1 MFFRRQEGEY
11 RETDR
16 VTRFKLIKSGK
27 HWLRASTS
35 QFGLFKVLRGG
46 VDAAQVTTEVI
57 EEQSANTLTGLDIL
71 KGIAAAGTVL
81 GGAMATQG
89 HVYANENV
97 TVEKEVGGEK
107 PLALQDSAV
116 LGKVKETKEEGNL
129 ASQSDS
135 ISQSSSNTESDS
147 TTQSQTLS
155 ESASQSQS
163 LSESVSQSQSLSA
176 SLSDSVSQSA
186 ATSESSKPATSESVA
201 TASSET
207 VADRATST
215 RKEEPPVD
223 AALTNTIN
231 RNLSAIAHIGESL
244 NAPASVENSLTTA
257 TTDVAVAASANATVT
272 KKAQEDRKKLS
283 KISATMGEYLA
294 KSVGLPNT
302 DAAVAKVN
310 DAVTAIEEALKDPN
324 ADLTEV
330 IKQATSAQNSIV
342 NAVLRANNGKRS
354 NLNGKPMAPG
364 VQFRARNIQRG
375 ERKVGEDFET
385 RPNGESI
392 NYFVSGENSSAAN
405 HLKDHTAVRGV
416 PNYDSKGKITSI
428 TWTVIQNPLANRGYT
443 TMIKWMQV
451 PDQLEMPTEISTAS
465 YNDTITGAT
474 GRPAI
479 DFANLPIENGN
490 SDKLPNR
497 YNTYEKSSPETTSID
512 RFKRSNQGLVSL
524 NSPDEDYN
532 LLKSLSDNN
541 DQWKKPIWQKIDA
554 AIVHKNEERTI
565 WQTATIGGS
574 QNSVHVTRFTTA
586 VKSGTSNG
594 DLKNMKLL
602 FGSGSRDTTFSVA
615 EVHTNPLGLSNAQAY
630 PIEIIGGETQFVKQ
644 VEAPYSYN
652 SFAAA
657 GFKAW
662 GENGDSSK
670 GYADPNQYTAIVG
683 TGSYGDAKGPRD
695 NNGRDRIRLEFKDK
709 TTGATVDA
717 KQVGRTP
724 GVFDYNIHR
733 TFLDDNTTTD
743 TPIRFVVKPKTPT
756 ITTNLV
762 DGVNRQDIRVENA
775 APGKTVV
782 LEKNGTQFATA
793 TADQNGVATFSNVAL
808 QTQDQFRAVTKV
820 ENQAQ
825 YVDKK
830 DNIAKTYVES
840 DKSNQIIARNID
852 NTAPTIT
859 DITVNKGATVEGR
872 KIIVYRE
879 EAFDVDVNL
888 TDNSGKLNKIKVNPN
903 ANAAV
908 PDSAFAADGANIT
921 GTGTNIAFTNKTNK
935 LGQAN
940 NATASSPYK
949 VNIAGQ
955 VSKNQAINDNDVTK
969 NMWNRYIS
977 GYDQSNL
984 TNNDGNNAT
993 TNNANIQIEVRKQS
1007 DKYNPTATTPTIDLP
1022 ANGTVTSFA
1031 SPETYI
1037 SNKNTLPTKGT
1048 TAGTT
1053 TTYAWKQGESTT
1065 VTDGTLR
1072 RTVVVTYPD
1081 GSTDEVPVNF
1091 NVRDNVAPKVQLQ
1104 GRDLPTIKPAEPLF
1118 TVYRGANFNP
1128 MLKAWDNS
1136 GKVTS
1141 LRIENLPSG
1150 VTATN
1155 FTSQTGK
1162 TESNK
1167 YANRQFSGT
1176 VSDNQTLG
1184 VHTAKI
1190 HASDGSNDATYY
1202 MKYRVVDVVKKNL
1215 PDNNEMSRA
1224 LNQSLGDA
1232 HQYLATTDANGQV
1245 RDDSFFPSGMNFV
1258 WTENNNNRTSAQGET
1273 FTQPGKYTRIAKAE
1287 FPANEKNVNSETRT
1301 TFAVDKE
1308 QVVVVKVQPSTPNGT
1323 VNSSNGDV
1331 TVTPKQEA
1339 NVNQFSVTYTPE
1351 GQTAPR
1357 TITAQKGGNG
1367 KWSIPNAPAGVT
1379 VNPDTGVITLPDRA
1393 VKDNTDII
1401 SKVRTSDGV
1410 DSNTD
1415 TIRAVTVDNTPPVI
1429 TANDAVI
1436 TAGEPISETDIPITV
1451 TDAGVGVKEGGV
1463 TLNRLPAGLRYENGK
1478 IVGTPTTP
1486 GTTTTTITALDKKN
1500 NPATKN
1506 INIRVQSQADKYAPT
1521 AKNIDTATNAGKFYA
1536 VQGETD
1542 LANQDPRDFLTGN
1555 YPQTATVRWKQ
1566 GSTPDVST
1574 AGNKAAK
1581 IEVVYADGSKED
1593 VDYNYQVYPK
1603 LEAKTVNGKTGVFNA
1618 FVNKNVVGGLI
1629 TDYTNV
1635 DDLRRQSQGT
1645 VNWTYRYRL
1654 NNDGEEKVVGNS
1666 QNFSAVWNSQTPHRT
1681 DYTVTAQF
1689 ANGRFGT
1696 ASTSNPALTTT
1707 TNINYTVYD
1716 FEPKET
1722 LVTTVGDLTPLNT
1735 VINSPGEALKPTA
1748 TSNAAPEGTTYAWRN
1763 GERPDATT
1771 VSEPKISTHRVN
1783 ITLPQESGWRA
1794 ASDERTVLVK
1804 VRPLAPTVKADT
1816 VTEKGG
1822 LSDQA
1827 ITVENA
1833 LPGATVK
1840 MTVAG
1845 VELAPKQAGQDGTV
1859 TFTKEDL
1866 AKVYAANDGLLPR
1879 DGDVTVNQTVNKPNP
1894 ANGNALEPL
1903 VSDDAT
1909 ARITPETTPPRV
1921 KSNTVKV
1928 YDEASGTWKD
1938 TPTTTDQGLPTYI
1951 FYAGDKLQFETKFT
1965 DNSGKVVSS
1974 AVRQGK
1980 TSASETSNLF
1990 HDSFGTTSAN
2000 KITGATTATEDTPAT
2015 VTNEGTI
2022 NADLAYADGNAVT
2035 RSVTAED
2042 KAGNRSGEGAT
2053 FRIKQGRLSEKNANL
2068 NPERLLKVSDTEHLS
2083 DTEKT
2088 TLRTAIETAH
2098 GAVETNRIQDIAF
2111 ENGLATITYKDTTSR
2126 TIPITDLAVSL
2137 KTPVVDDLTRRGGL
2151 PNENITV
2158 SEVHP
2163 GATVTLTV
2171 GTQTFT
2177 KDVPQGETSVTFT
2190 PEDLERA
2197 YASNN
2202 GLLPKD
2208 AQVTAVQSVPAGTNT
2223 TDRLTSETGRGRITK
2238 EEEAPNVEYKV
2249 QIKNAAG
2256 EWEDAPKKVVR
2267 EGRPEG
2273 YEIYAGDEY
2282 RVVVTST
2289 DNSGKIRNLELFDG
2303 KTGQSNFLSSN
2314 KTSGGAANNITATP
2328 TVATEDNPA
2337 TREITG
2343 KFNENERWSSSNVWS
2358 RTFRSKDWSEN
2369 ETETPVF
2376 LVAQGQLK
2384 DKYPGVT
2391 PSTVQVSN
2399 ATALTE
2405 DDKKLVIAAVKA
2417 ANPEVANRVKAG
2429 DAGYTIAPDG
2439 TVTITYK
2446 DGTQNTVK
2454 PTVSDVEYKSVSA
2467 SASVSQSAS
2476 AVYSQSASAST
2487 SASASASTKV
2497 SESASTS
2504 NSVSESASKFTSQ
2517 SASAS
2522 NSASESVSKQTSE
2535 SASKQAS
2542 ESASTSNS
2550 VSESASKQAS
2560 ESASTSNSVS
2570 ESASKQTS
2578 ESASTSN
2585 SVSESA
2591 SKQAS
2596 ESASTSNSVSESA
2609 SKQTSES
2616 ASTSNSVSESASK
2629 FTSESASA
2637 SNSASES
2644 ASKRASE
2651 VESQSASA
2659 SNSVSESASKQ
2670 TSESASTSNS
2680 VSESASKQTSESAST
2695 SNSVSE
2701 SASKQA
2707 SESASASNSASES
2720 ASKRASEVESQ
2731 SASASNSVS
2740 ESASKQTSE
2749 SASTSNSVSES
2760 ASKQASESASTSNS
2774 VSESASKQAS
2784 ESASTSNSVSESASK
2799 QTSES
2804 ASTSNSVSESASK
2817 QTSESASTS
2826 NSVSESAS
2834 KFTSE
2839 SASASNSASESASKR
2854 ASEVESQ
2861 SASASNSVSES
2872 ASKQTSESA
2881 STSNSVSESASKQT
2895 SESASAST
2903 AMFESANSVISS
2915 VSESISKLLS
2925 QMTSVMTSTSTSAS
2939 KMLSESASVST
2950 SASESAVSLST
2961 SVSES
2966 ASKVL
2971 SESIS
2976 ASISASTSASTSTDG
2991 STSISTSTSIN
3002 TPADKTVVSNPD
3014 ALTPEEKKAI
3024 EDKVKAVNPGSTV
3037 VVDDK
3042 GNATVTTP
3050 SGKTAVIPGA
3060 DLTKTGDAA
3069 TKPNAGN
3076 DIVKPADKTVVSNPD
3091 ALTPEEKKA
3100 IEDKVKAVNP
3110 GSTVVVDDKGNATV
3124 TTPSGKTAVI
3134 PGADLTKTEKDS
3146 TSPSTSPSESASPNN
3161 SVSES
3166 VSKVTSESTSTSTSA
3181 STLPSEL
3188 GSTSAS
3194 ASVSTSVSESVS
3206 SSTSVSAS
3214 ASDSVSTS
3222 ADTSVSAS
3230 VSTSADV
3237 LSSETTTE
3245 SEGKSRKQLPNTG
3258 TEASKSSVLLGALAA
3273 VTGLGLF
3280 AKRRKNDQED

>member
-1 MFFRRQEGEY
+1 MVFYRQIHIKTKGKESKKMFFRRQEGEY

-116 LGKVKETKEEGNL
+116 LGKAKETKEEGKL
-129 ASQSDS
+129 ASQADS
-135 ISQSSSNTESDS
+135 VSQSSSNTESGS
-147 TTQSQTLS
+147 TTQSQSLS

-176 SLSDSVSQSA
+176 SLSDSTSQSA
-186 ATSESSKPATSESVA
+186 TTSESSKPATSESVA

-207 VADRATST
+207 VADRAAST
-215 RKEEPPVD
+215 RKKEPSVD

-244 NAPASVENSLTTA
+244 NSPASVENSLTTV

-310 DAVTAIEEALKDPN
+310 AAVTAIEEALKNPN

-330 IKQATSAQNSIV
+330 IKQATSAQNSIII
-342 NAVLRANNGKRS
+342 AVQRASSGKNDPRNGQAITRGSQLRAGASTQAGNRYLNTSETTGANG
-354 NLNGKPMAPG
+354 
-364 VQFRARNIQRG
+364 
-375 ERKVGEDFET
+375 RKEFF
-385 RPNGESI
+385 
-392 NYFVSGENSSAAN
+392 FVSGENSQAEN
-405 HLKDHTAVRGV
+405 WVRDHTAVKAT
-416 PNYDSKGKITSI
+416 PEYDSKGKIKSI
-428 TWTVIQNPLANRGYT
+428 VWTLIQNPRANRAWT
-443 TMIKWMQV
+443 TMYKWIQV
-451 PDQLEMPTEISTAS
+451 PSEVNMPTEVSTSS
-465 YNDTITGAT
+465 YVDTITGTT
-474 GRPAI
+474 GRPPI
-479 DFANLPIENGN
+479 DFRDLPIDNDN
-490 SDKLPNR
+490 SSLLPDRWNS
-497 YNTYEKSSPETTSID
+497 YEKA
-512 RFKRSNQGLVSL
+512 
-524 NSPDEDYN
+524 
-532 LLKSLSDNN
+532 SDNEIVSVSN
-541 DQWKKPIWQKIDA
+541 FNRSTQGIVNLGDRTEHQNILKAGADGETDSTGRSIGRGRRDQWNGPVWDNSIKH
-554 AIVHKNEERTI
+554 AIVNDTRTI
-565 WQTATIGGS
+565 WQNSTIGGA
-574 QNSVHVTRFTTA
+574 QNRVNVTRFRTT
-586 VKSGTSNG
+586 VKDNV
-594 DLKNMKLL
+594 DLKNMKVF
-602 FGSGSRDTTFSVA
+602 FGSGSQSTTFAVG
-615 EVHTNPLGLSNAQAY
+615 EIYTNPLGITNAQAF
-630 PIEIIGGETQFVKQ
+630 PIEAVDGGTYFVNQ
-644 VEAPYSYN
+644 VTAPYSTA
-652 SFAAA
+652 SFTNA
-657 GFKAW
+657 GVKAW
-662 GENGDSSK
+662 GVNGNLNV

-683 TGSYGDAKGPRD
+683 TNNYALDKGKRQGNEVQVDYEFRD
-695 NNGRDRIRLEFKDK
+695 TRNNNRKVE
-709 TTGATVDA
+709 ATDVA
-717 KQVGRTP
+717 REP
-724 GVFDYNIHR
+724 GVFDYKIHR
-733 TFLDDNTTTD
+733 TFRDDGTSTD
-743 TPIRFVVKPKTPT
+743 TPVRFIVKPKTPN
-756 ITTNLV
+756 ITTTFT
-762 DGVNRQDIRVENA
+762 DGPNRQDIRVENSV
-775 APGKTVV
+775 PGKTVV
-782 LEKNGTQFATA
+782 LEKNGTQLATA
-793 TADQNGVATFSNVAL
+793 TADSNGVATFTNVAL
-808 QTQDQFRAVTKV
+808 QTGDQFRAVTKV
-820 ENQAQ
+820 ENQAR

-830 DNIAKTYVES
+830 DNIAKDYVES

-859 DITVNKGATVEGR
+859 DITVNKGAKVEGR

-888 TDNSGKLNKIKVNPN
+888 TDNSGKLNKIKVHPN
-903 ANAAV
+903 ANADV
-908 PDSAFAADGANIT
+908 PGSDFEVSNGVNIS

-935 LGQAN
+935 LGQEN

-955 VSKNQAINDNDVTK
+955 VGRGQEIGAAPNASVGWT
-969 NMWNRYIS
+969 RYIS
-977 GYDQSNL
+977 GYDQSDL

-1007 DKYNPTATTPTIDLP
+1007 DKYAPTATTPTIDLP

-1104 GRDLPTIKPAEPLF
+1104 GHDLPTIEPENPLF

-1155 FTSQTGK
+1155 FTPQTGK

-1176 VSDNQTLG
+1176 VADNQKLG

-1190 HASDGSNDATYY
+1190 HASDGNNNNVTYY

-1215 PDNNEMSRA
+1215 PDSNEISRS

-1258 WTENNNNRTSAQGET
+1258 WTENNNNRTSAQGQT

-1308 QVVVVKVQPSTPNGT
+1308 QLVVVKVQPSTPNGE

-1339 NVNQFSVTYTPE
+1339 NVDQFSVTYTPE
-1351 GQTAPR
+1351 GQTAQK
-1357 TITAQKGGNG
+1357 TITARKASNG
-1367 KWSIPNAPAGVT
+1367 KWSIPNAPTGVT
-1379 VNPDTGVITLPDRA
+1379 VNADTGVITLPDRA

-1401 SKVRTSDGV
+1401 SKVQTHDGV
-1410 DSNTD
+1410 ESNTD
-1415 TIRAVTVDNTPPVI
+1415 TIRAVTVDTTPPVI
-1429 TANDAVI
+1429 TAKDAVI

-1451 TDAGVGVKEGGV
+1451 TDAGVGVKDGGV
-1463 TLNRLPAGLRYENGK
+1463 TLNRLPAGLRFENGK

-1486 GTTTTTITALDKKN
+1486 GTTTTTTITALDKKN
-1500 NPATKN
+1500 NPATKD
-1506 INIRVQSQADKYAPT
+1506 ITIRVQSQADKYAPT

-1542 LANQDPRDFLTGN
+1542 LANQDPKDFLAGN

-1574 AGNKAAK
+1574 PGNKAAK
-1581 IEVVYADGSKED
+1581 IEVVYVDGSKED

-1618 FVNKNVVGGLI
+1618 FVNKNVIGGLI

-1635 DDLRRQSQGT
+1635 DVLRTQSQGT

-1654 NNDGEEKVVGNS
+1654 NNEGEEKVVGNS

-1716 FEPKET
+1716 FEPKEV
-1722 LVTTVGDLTPLNT
+1722 LETTVGDLTPLNT

-1928 YDEASGTWKD
+1928 YNEASKTWED
-1938 TPTTTDQGLPTYI
+1938 TPKTTDQGLPTYI

-1965 DNSGKVVSS
+1965 DNSGKVASS
-1974 AVRQGK
+1974 AIRQGK
-1980 TSASETSNLF
+1980 TSASETSNVF
-1990 HDSFGTTSAN
+1990 DDSFGTTSAN
-2000 KITGATTATEDTPAT
+2000 KITDVTTATENNPAT

-2022 NADLAYADGNAVT
+2022 KADLEYADGNAVT

-2042 KAGNRSGEGAT
+2042 KAGNRSGEGST
-2053 FRIKQGRLSEKNANL
+2053 FRIKQGRLSEKNSKL
-2068 NPERLLKVSDTEHLS
+2068 NPARLIQVADTDAL
-2083 DTEKT
+2083 TEQNKT
-2088 TLRTAIETAH
+2088 DIKNAIRTAHDTAKVRE
-2098 GAVETNRIQDIAF
+2098 ATRIDDITF
-2111 ENGLATITYKDTTSR
+2111 ENGFARITYKDTTSR
-2126 TIPITDLAVSL
+2126 AIPITDLAVSL
-2137 KTPVVDDLTRRGGL
+2137 KTPVIQNMTEQGGL
-2151 PNENITV
+2151 PDQSITV
-2158 SEVHP
+2158 SNVKP
-2163 GATVTLTV
+2163 GATVTLNVTV
-2171 GTQTFT
+2171 GNTTRPYT
-2177 KDVPQGETSVTFT
+2177 KVVPADATEVTFDKADLG
-2190 PEDLERA
+2190 PEYATNDLLTKNA
-2197 YASNN
+2197 T
-2202 GLLPKD
+2202 L
-2208 AQVTAVQSVPAGTNT
+2208 TATQSVPAGANT
-2223 TDRLTSETGRGRITK
+2223 TDRITSAVGNGAITK
-2238 EEEAPNVEYKV
+2238 ENEVPEVTYGLE
-2249 QIKNAAG
+2249 IKNADGQWVPAT
-2256 EWEDAPKKVVR
+2256 KKTIIQ
-2267 EGRPEG
+2267 GQPDG
-2273 YEIYAGDEY
+2273 YEIFAGDEY
-2282 RVVVTST
+2282 RFVATAK
-2289 DNSGKIRNLELFDG
+2289 DNSGKINKFLVTDNSR
-2303 KTGQSNFLSSN
+2303 KQANFLDTSHA
-2314 KTSGGAANNITATP
+2314 SGGILEGANVQKP
-2328 TVATEDNPA
+2328 TFEGPVKDATETNPA
-2337 TREITG
+2337 TVETTG
-2343 KFNENERWSSSNVWS
+2343 RLNPEETWVQGRGLRTTTPEYPTNRWTRRIVTRDAN
-2358 RTFRSKDWSEN
+2358 DN
-2369 ETETPVF
+2369 ETQTEVF
-2376 LVAQGQLK
+2376 IVVQGKLK
-2384 DKYPGVT
+2384 DKFPAVT
-2391 PSTVQVSN
+2391 PSTVPVSN

-2405 DDKKLVIAAVKA
+2405 DDKKAVIAAVKA
-2417 ANPEVANRVKAG
+2417 ANPEVANRIKAG
-2429 DAGYTIAPDG
+2429 DAGYTIDSDG
-2439 TVTITYK
+2439 NVTITYK
-2446 DGTQNTVK
+2446 DGTQTTVK
-2454 PTVSDVEYKSVSA
+2454 PPVSDVEYKSVSA

-2497 SESASTS
+2497 SESASASNSVSESASKQASESASTS

-2550 VSESASKQAS
+2550 VSESASKEASESASASNSASESASKQTSESASTSNSASESASKQAS

-2629 FTSESASA
+2629 Q
-2637 SNSASES
+2637 ASES
-2644 ASKRASE
+2644 AST
-2651 VESQSASA
+2651 
-2659 SNSVSESASKQ
+2659 SNSVSESASKQASESASTSNSVSESASKQASESASTSNSASESASKQ

-2695 SNSVSE
+2695 SNS
-2701 SASKQA
+2701 A
-2707 SESASASNSASES
+2707 
-2720 ASKRASEVESQ
+2720 
-2731 SASASNSVS
+2731 
-2740 ESASKQTSE
+2740 
-2749 SASTSNSVSES
+2749 
-2760 ASKQASESASTSNS
+2760 
-2774 VSESASKQAS
+2774 SESASKQAS

-2834 KFTSE
+2834 KQ
-2839 SASASNSASESASKR
+2839 ASESAST
-2854 ASEVESQ
+2854 
-2861 SASASNSVSES
+2861 SNSVSES

-2939 KMLSESASVST
+2939 KMLSESASAST
-2950 SASESAVSLST
+2950 SASESV
-2961 SVSES
+2961 
-2966 ASKVL
+2966 SKVL

-2976 ASISASTSASTSTDG
+2976 ASISASESASVSTSTDG

-3002 TPADKTVVSNPD
+3002 T
-3014 ALTPEEKKAI
+3014 
-3024 EDKVKAVNPGSTV
+3024 
-3037 VVDDK
+3037 
-3042 GNATVTTP
+3042 
-3050 SGKTAVIPGA
+3050 
-3060 DLTKTGDAA
+3060 
-3069 TKPNAGN
+3069 
-3076 DIVKPADKTVVSNPD
+3076 PADKTVVSNPD

-3166 VSKVTSESTSTSTSA
+3166 VSKATSELTSTSTSA

-3206 SSTSVSAS
+3206 ASTSVSAS

-3230 VSTSADV
+3230 VSTSADT
-3237 LSSETTTE
+3237 LSSETTTV

>member
-1 MFFRRQEGEY
+1 MVFYRQIHIKTKGKESKKMFFRRQEGEY

-116 LGKVKETKEEGNL
+116 LGKAKETKEEGKL
-129 ASQSDS
+129 ASQADS
-135 ISQSSSNTESDS
+135 VSQSSSNTESGS
-147 TTQSQTLS
+147 TTQSQSLS

-176 SLSDSVSQSA
+176 SLSDSTSQSA
-186 ATSESSKPATSESVA
+186 TTSESSKPATSESVA

-207 VADRATST
+207 VADRAAST
-215 RKEEPPVD
+215 RKKEPSVD

-244 NAPASVENSLTTA
+244 NSPASVENSLTTV

-310 DAVTAIEEALKDPN
+310 AAVTAIEEALKNPN

-330 IKQATSAQNSIV
+330 IKQATSAQNSIII
-342 NAVLRANNGKRS
+342 AVQRASSGKNDPRNGQAITRGSQLRAGASTQAGNRYLNTSETTGANGQKE
-354 NLNGKPMAPG
+354 
-364 VQFRARNIQRG
+364 F
-375 ERKVGEDFET
+375 F
-385 RPNGESI
+385 
-392 NYFVSGENSSAAN
+392 FVSGENSQAEN
-405 HLKDHTAVRGV
+405 WVRDHTAVKAT
-416 PNYDSKGKITSI
+416 PEYDSKGKIKSI
-428 TWTVIQNPLANRGYT
+428 VWTLIQNPRANRSWT
-443 TMIKWMQV
+443 TMYKWIQV
-451 PDQLEMPTEISTAS
+451 PSEVNMPTEVSTSS
-465 YNDTITGAT
+465 YVDTITGTT
-474 GRPAI
+474 GRPPI
-479 DFANLPIENGN
+479 DFRDLPIDNNN
-490 SDKLPNR
+490 SSLLPDRWNS
-497 YNTYEKSSPETTSID
+497 YEKA
-512 RFKRSNQGLVSL
+512 
-524 NSPDEDYN
+524 
-532 LLKSLSDNN
+532 SDNEIVSVSN
-541 DQWKKPIWQKIDA
+541 FNRSTQGIVNLGDRTEHQNILKAGADGETDSTGRSIGRGRRDQWNGPVWDNSIKH
-554 AIVHKNEERTI
+554 AIVNDTRTI
-565 WQTATIGGS
+565 WQNSTIGGA
-574 QNSVHVTRFTTA
+574 QNRVNVTRFRTT
-586 VKSGTSNG
+586 VKDNV
-594 DLKNMKLL
+594 DLKNMKVF
-602 FGSGSRDTTFSVA
+602 FGSGSQSTTFAVG
-615 EVHTNPLGLSNAQAY
+615 EIYTNPLGITNAQAF
-630 PIEIIGGETQFVKQ
+630 PIEAVDGGTYFVNQ
-644 VEAPYSYN
+644 VTAPYSTA
-652 SFAAA
+652 SFTNA
-657 GFKAW
+657 GVKAW
-662 GENGDSSK
+662 GVNGNLNV

-683 TGSYGDAKGPRD
+683 TNNYALDKGKRQGNEVQVDYEFRD
-695 NNGRDRIRLEFKDK
+695 TRNNNRKVE
-709 TTGATVDA
+709 ATDVA
-717 KQVGRTP
+717 REP

-733 TFLDDNTTTD
+733 TFRDDGTSTD
-743 TPIRFVVKPKTPT
+743 TPVRFIVKPKTPN
-756 ITTNLV
+756 ITTTFT
-762 DGVNRQDIRVENA
+762 DGPNRQDIRVENSV
-775 APGKTVV
+775 PGKTVV
-782 LEKNGTQFATA
+782 LEKNGTQLATA
-793 TADQNGVATFSNVAL
+793 TADSNGVATFSNVAL
-808 QTQDQFRAVTKV
+808 QTGDQFRAVTKV
-820 ENQAQ
+820 ENQAR

-830 DNIAKTYVES
+830 DNIAKDYVES

-859 DITVNKGATVEGR
+859 DITVNKGAKVEGR

-888 TDNSGKLNKIKVNPN
+888 TDNSNKLNKIKVHPN
-903 ANAAV
+903 ANVEAPASGFAV
-908 PDSAFAADGANIT
+908 SDGVNIS
-921 GTGTNIAFTNKTNK
+921 GSGTNIAFTDKSKK
-935 LGQAN
+935 LGQEN
-940 NATASSPYK
+940 NATATSPYK

-969 NMWNRYIS
+969 NMWTRYIS
-977 GYDQSNL
+977 GYDQSDL
-984 TNNDGNNAT
+984 TNNDGSNAT

-1007 DKYNPTATTPTIDLP
+1007 DKYAPTATTPTIDLP

-1104 GRDLPTIKPAEPLF
+1104 GHDLPTIEPENPLF

-1141 LRIENLPSG
+1141 LSIENLPSG

-1155 FTSQTGK
+1155 FTPQTGK

-1176 VSDNQTLG
+1176 VADNQKLG

-1190 HASDGSNDATYY
+1190 HASDGNNNNVTYY

-1215 PDNNEMSRA
+1215 PDSNEISRS

-1258 WTENNNNRTSAQGET
+1258 WTENNNNRTSAQGQT

-1308 QVVVVKVQPSTPNGT
+1308 QLVVVKVQPSTPNGE

-1339 NVNQFSVTYTPE
+1339 NVDQFSVTYTPE
-1351 GQTAPR
+1351 GQTAQK
-1357 TITAQKGGNG
+1357 TITARKASNG
-1367 KWSIPNAPAGVT
+1367 KWSIPNAPTGVT
-1379 VNPDTGVITLPDRA
+1379 VNADTGVITLPDRA

-1401 SKVRTSDGV
+1401 SKVQTHDGV
-1410 DSNTD
+1410 ESNTD
-1415 TIRAVTVDNTPPVI
+1415 TIRAVTVDTTPPVI
-1429 TANDAVI
+1429 TAKDAVI
-1436 TAGEPISETDIPITV
+1436 TVGEPISETDIPITV
-1451 TDAGVGVKEGGV
+1451 TDAGVGVKDGGV
-1463 TLNRLPAGLRYENGK
+1463 TLNRLPAGLRFENGK

-1500 NPATKN
+1500 NPATKD
-1506 INIRVQSQADKYAPT
+1506 ITIRVQSQADKYAPT

-1542 LANQDPRDFLTGN
+1542 LANQDPKDFLTGN

-1574 AGNKAAK
+1574 PGNKAAK

-1593 VDYNYQVYPK
+1593 VDYKYEVYNK
-1603 LEAKTVNGKTGVFNA
+1603 LETYTDNGLTGTFYSVFGKTNKLGGRTAQYVKTDDLPRGTNWSYTYRNNNEGPTITTGFN
-1618 FVNKNVVGGLI
+1618 NKNFGDIWLHETKNGVQARPSS
-1629 TDYTNV
+1629 T
-1635 DDLRRQSQGT
+1635 
-1645 VNWTYRYRL
+1645 TY
-1654 NNDGEEKVVGNS
+1654 K
-1666 QNFSAVWNSQTPHRT
+1666 
-1681 DYTVTAQF
+1681 VTAQYP
-1689 ANGRFGT
+1689 NGRFGT
-1696 ASTSNPALTTT
+1696 ATASNPALTSSASFTFNDYKYQAKQDYETT
-1707 TNINYTVYD
+1707 AGDVASLRNIIDDAKQAV
-1716 FEPKET
+1716 EPN
-1722 LVTTVGDLTPLNT
+1722 PQ
-1735 VINSPGEALKPTA
+1735 SPTA
-1748 TSNAAPEGTTYAWRN
+1748 PESTVFTWAEGKERITNDITTPGIYAY
-1763 GERPDATT
+1763 
-1771 VSEPKISTHRVN
+1771 RVN
-1783 ITLPQESGWRA
+1783 VDLPADSSPNRRH
-1794 ASDERTVLVK
+1794 SDDPQVVIKVK
-1804 VRPLAPTVKADT
+1804 PQAPTVKADT

-1822 LSDQA
+1822 LPDQG

-1866 AKVYAANDGLLPR
+1866 AKVYAANNGLLPR

-1894 ANGNALEPL
+1894 DNQNALEPL

-1928 YDEASGTWKD
+1928 YNEASKTWED
-1938 TPTTTDQGLPTYI
+1938 TPKTTDQGLPTYI

-1965 DNSGKVVSS
+1965 DNSGKVASS
-1974 AVRQGK
+1974 AIRQGK
-1980 TSASETSNLF
+1980 TSASETSNVF
-1990 HDSFGTTSAN
+1990 DDSFGTTSAN
-2000 KITGATTATEDTPAT
+2000 KITDVTTATENTPAT

-2022 NADLAYADGNAVT
+2022 KADLEYADGNAVT

-2042 KAGNRSGEGAT
+2042 KAGNRSGEGST
-2053 FRIKQGRLSEKNANL
+2053 FRIKQGRLSEKNSKL
-2068 NPERLLKVSDTEHLS
+2068 NPARLIQVADTDAL
-2083 DTEKT
+2083 TEQNKT
-2088 TLRTAIETAH
+2088 DIKNAIRTAHDTAKVRE
-2098 GAVETNRIQDIAF
+2098 ATRIDDITF
-2111 ENGLATITYKDTTSR
+2111 ENGFARITYKDTTSR

-2137 KTPVVDDLTRRGGL
+2137 KTPVIQNMTEQGGL
-2151 PNENITV
+2151 PDQSITV
-2158 SEVHP
+2158 SNVKP
-2163 GATVTLTV
+2163 GATVTLNVTV
-2171 GTQTFT
+2171 GNTTRPYT
-2177 KDVPQGETSVTFT
+2177 KVVPADATEVTFDKADLG
-2190 PEDLERA
+2190 PEYATNDLLTKNA
-2197 YASNN
+2197 T
-2202 GLLPKD
+2202 L
-2208 AQVTAVQSVPAGTNT
+2208 TATQSVPAGANT
-2223 TDRLTSETGRGRITK
+2223 TDRITSAVGNGAITK
-2238 EEEAPNVEYKV
+2238 ENEVPEVTYGLE
-2249 QIKNAAG
+2249 IKNADGQWVPAT
-2256 EWEDAPKKVVR
+2256 KKTIIQ
-2267 EGRPEG
+2267 GQPDG
-2273 YEIYAGDEY
+2273 YEIFAGDEY
-2282 RVVVTST
+2282 RFVATAK
-2289 DNSGKIRNLELFDG
+2289 DNSGKINKFLVTDNSR
-2303 KTGQSNFLSSN
+2303 KQTNFLDTSHA
-2314 KTSGGAANNITATP
+2314 SGGILEGANVQKP
-2328 TVATEDNPA
+2328 TFEGPVKDATETNPA
-2337 TREITG
+2337 TVETTG
-2343 KFNENERWSSSNVWS
+2343 RLNPEETWVQGRGLRTTTPEYPTNRWTRRIVTRDAN
-2358 RTFRSKDWSEN
+2358 DN
-2369 ETETPVF
+2369 ETQTEVF
-2376 LVAQGQLK
+2376 IVVQGKLK
-2384 DKYPGVT
+2384 DKFPAVT
-2391 PSTVQVSN
+2391 PSTVPVSN

-2405 DDKKLVIAAVKA
+2405 DDKKAVIAAVKA
-2417 ANPEVANRVKAG
+2417 ANPEVANRIKAG
-2429 DAGYTIAPDG
+2429 DAGYTIDSDG
-2439 TVTITYK
+2439 NVTITYK
-2446 DGTQNTVK
+2446 DGTQTTVK
-2454 PTVSDVEYKSVSA
+2454 PPVSDVEYKSVSA

-2497 SESASTS
+2497 SESASAS
-2504 NSVSESASKFTSQ
+2504 NSV
-2517 SASAS
+2517 
-2522 NSASESVSKQTSE
+2522 SE

-2542 ESASTSNS
+2542 ESASTSNSASESASKRASEVESQSASTSNSVSESASKRASEVESQSASASNS

-2591 SKQAS
+2591 SKL
-2596 ESASTSNSVSESA
+2596 
-2609 SKQTSES
+2609 
-2616 ASTSNSVSESASK
+2616 
-2629 FTSESASA
+2629 
-2637 SNSASES
+2637 
-2644 ASKRASE
+2644 
-2651 VESQSASA
+2651 
-2659 SNSVSESASKQ
+2659 

-2680 VSESASKQTSESAST
+2680 VSESASKQT
-2695 SNSVSE
+2695 
-2701 SASKQA
+2701 
-2707 SESASASNSASES
+2707 
-2720 ASKRASEVESQ
+2720 
-2731 SASASNSVS
+2731 
-2740 ESASKQTSE
+2740 
-2749 SASTSNSVSES
+2749 
-2760 ASKQASESASTSNS
+2760 
-2774 VSESASKQAS
+2774 S

-2881 STSNSVSESASKQT
+2881 STSNSVSESASKQASESASASNSVSESASKQASESASTSNSVSESASKQTSESASTSNSASESASKQTSESASTSNSVSESASKQASESASTSNSVSESASKQTSESASTSNSVSESASKFT
-2895 SESASAST
+2895 SESASASN
-2903 AMFESANSVISS
+2903 SA
-2915 VSESISKLLS
+2915 
-2925 QMTSVMTSTSTSAS
+2925 
-2939 KMLSESASVST
+2939 
-2950 SASESAVSLST
+2950 
-2961 SVSES
+2961 
-2966 ASKVL
+2966 
-2971 SESIS
+2971 
-2976 ASISASTSASTSTDG
+2976 
-2991 STSISTSTSIN
+2991 
-3002 TPADKTVVSNPD
+3002 
-3014 ALTPEEKKAI
+3014 
-3024 EDKVKAVNPGSTV
+3024 
-3037 VVDDK
+3037 
-3042 GNATVTTP
+3042 
-3050 SGKTAVIPGA
+3050 
-3060 DLTKTGDAA
+3060 
-3069 TKPNAGN
+3069 
-3076 DIVKPADKTVVSNPD
+3076 
-3091 ALTPEEKKA
+3091 
-3100 IEDKVKAVNP
+3100 
-3110 GSTVVVDDKGNATV
+3110 
-3124 TTPSGKTAVI
+3124 
-3134 PGADLTKTEKDS
+3134 
-3146 TSPSTSPSESASPNN
+3146 
-3161 SVSES
+3161 
-3166 VSKVTSESTSTSTSA
+3166 
-3181 STLPSEL
+3181 
-3188 GSTSAS
+3188 SAS

-3206 SSTSVSAS
+3206 ASTSVSAS

-3230 VSTSADV
+3230 VSTSADT
-3237 LSSETTTE
+3237 LSSETTTV

>member
-1 MFFRRQEGEY
+1 MVFYRQIHIKTKGKESKKMFFRRQEGEY

-116 LGKVKETKEEGNL
+116 LGKAKETKAKETKEEGEL
-129 ASQSDS
+129 ASQADS
-135 ISQSSSNTESDS
+135 VSQSSSNTESGS
-147 TTQSQTLS
+147 TTQSQSLS

-176 SLSDSVSQSA
+176 SLSDSTSQSA
-186 ATSESSKPATSESVA
+186 TTSESSKPATSESVA

-207 VADRATST
+207 VADRVAST
-215 RKEEPPVD
+215 RKKEPSVD

-244 NAPASVENSLTTA
+244 NSPASVENSLTTV

-310 DAVTAIEEALKDPN
+310 AAVTAIEEALKNPN

-330 IKQATSAQNSIV
+330 IKQATSAQNSIII
-342 NAVLRANNGKRS
+342 AVQRASSGKNDPRNGQAITRGSQLRAGASTQAGNRYLNTSETTGANGQKE
-354 NLNGKPMAPG
+354 
-364 VQFRARNIQRG
+364 F
-375 ERKVGEDFET
+375 F
-385 RPNGESI
+385 
-392 NYFVSGENSSAAN
+392 FVSGENSQAEN
-405 HLKDHTAVRGV
+405 WVRDHTAVKAT
-416 PNYDSKGKITSI
+416 PEYDSKGKIKSI
-428 TWTVIQNPLANRGYT
+428 VWTLIQNPRANRSWT
-443 TMIKWMQV
+443 TMYKWIQV
-451 PDQLEMPTEISTAS
+451 PSEVNMPTEVSTSS
-465 YNDTITGAT
+465 YVDTITGTT
-474 GRPAI
+474 GRPPI
-479 DFANLPIENGN
+479 DFRDLPIDNNN
-490 SDKLPNR
+490 SSLLPDRWNS
-497 YNTYEKSSPETTSID
+497 YEKA
-512 RFKRSNQGLVSL
+512 
-524 NSPDEDYN
+524 
-532 LLKSLSDNN
+532 SDNEIVSVSN
-541 DQWKKPIWQKIDA
+541 FNRSTQGIVNLGDRTEHQNILKAAADGETDSTGRSIGRGRRDQWNGPVWDNSIKH
-554 AIVHKNEERTI
+554 AIVNDTRTI
-565 WQTATIGGS
+565 WQNSTIGGA
-574 QNSVHVTRFTTA
+574 QNRVNVTRFRTT
-586 VKSGTSNG
+586 VKDNV
-594 DLKNMKLL
+594 DLKNMKVF
-602 FGSGSRDTTFSVA
+602 FGSGSQSTTFAVG
-615 EVHTNPLGLSNAQAY
+615 EIYTNPLGITNAQAF
-630 PIEIIGGETQFVKQ
+630 PIEAVDGGTYFVNQ
-644 VEAPYSYN
+644 VTAPYSTA
-652 SFAAA
+652 SFTNA
-657 GFKAW
+657 GVKAW
-662 GENGDSSK
+662 GVNGNLNV

-683 TGSYGDAKGPRD
+683 TNNYALDKGKRQGNEVQVDYEFRD
-695 NNGRDRIRLEFKDK
+695 TRNNNRKVE
-709 TTGATVDA
+709 ATDVA
-717 KQVGRTP
+717 REP
-724 GVFDYNIHR
+724 GVFDYKIHR
-733 TFLDDNTTTD
+733 TFRDDGTSTD
-743 TPIRFVVKPKTPT
+743 TPVRFIVKPKTPN
-756 ITTNLV
+756 ITTTFT
-762 DGVNRQDIRVENA
+762 DGPNRQDIRVENSV
-775 APGKTVV
+775 PGKTVV
-782 LEKNGTQFATA
+782 LEKNGTQLATA
-793 TADQNGVATFSNVAL
+793 TADSNGVATFTNVAL
-808 QTQDQFRAVTKV
+808 QTGDQFRAITKV

-830 DNIAKTYVES
+830 DNITKNYVES

-859 DITVNKGATVEGR
+859 DITVNKGAKVEGR

-888 TDNSGKLNKIKVNPN
+888 TDNSNKLNKIKVHPN
-903 ANAAV
+903 ANVEAPASGFAV
-908 PDSAFAADGANIT
+908 SDGVNIS
-921 GTGTNIAFTNKTNK
+921 GSGTNIAFTDKSKK
-935 LGQAN
+935 LGQEN
-940 NATASSPYK
+940 NATATSPYK

-955 VSKNQAINDNDVTK
+955 VSRNQAINDNDVTK
-969 NMWNRYIS
+969 NMWTRYIS
-977 GYDQSNL
+977 GYDQSDL

-1007 DKYNPTATTPTIDLP
+1007 DKYAPAATTPTIDLP

-1104 GRDLPTIKPAEPLF
+1104 GHDLPTIEPENPLF

-1155 FTSQTGK
+1155 FTPQTGK

-1176 VSDNQTLG
+1176 VADNQKLG

-1190 HASDGSNDATYY
+1190 HASDGNNNNVTYY

-1215 PDNNEMSRA
+1215 PDSNEISRS

-1258 WTENNNNRTSAQGET
+1258 WTENNNNSTSAQGQT

-1308 QVVVVKVQPSTPNGT
+1308 QLVVVKVQPSTPNGE

-1339 NVNQFSVTYTPE
+1339 NVDQFSVTYTPE
-1351 GQTAPR
+1351 GQTAQK
-1357 TITAQKGGNG
+1357 TITARKASNG
-1367 KWSIPNAPAGVT
+1367 KWSIPNAPTGVT
-1379 VNPDTGVITLPDRA
+1379 VNADTGVITLPDRA

-1401 SKVRTSDGV
+1401 SKVQTHDGV
-1410 DSNTD
+1410 ESNTD
-1415 TIRAVTVDNTPPVI
+1415 TIRAVTVDTTPPVI
-1429 TANDAVI
+1429 TAKDAVI

-1463 TLNRLPAGLRYENGK
+1463 TLNRLPAGLRFENGK

-1500 NPATKN
+1500 NTATKD
-1506 INIRVQSQADKYAPT
+1506 ITIRVQSQADKYVPT

-1542 LANQDPRDFLTGN
+1542 LANQDPKDFLAGN

-1574 AGNKAAK
+1574 PGNKAAK

-1618 FVNKNVVGGLI
+1618 FVNKNVIGGLI

-1635 DDLRRQSQGT
+1635 DVLRTQSQGT

-1654 NNDGEEKVVGNS
+1654 NNEGEEKVVGNS

-1716 FEPKET
+1716 FEPKEV
-1722 LVTTVGDLTPLNT
+1722 LETTVGDLTPLNR

-1928 YDEASGTWKD
+1928 YNEASKTWED
-1938 TPTTTDQGLPTYI
+1938 TPKTTDQGLPTYI

-1965 DNSGKVVSS
+1965 DNSGKVASS
-1974 AVRQGK
+1974 AIRQGK
-1980 TSASETSNLF
+1980 TSASETSNVF
-1990 HDSFGTTSAN
+1990 DDSFGTTSAN
-2000 KITGATTATEDTPAT
+2000 KITDVTTATENNPAT

-2022 NADLAYADGNAVT
+2022 KADLEYADGNAVT

-2042 KAGNRSGEGAT
+2042 KAGNRSGEGST
-2053 FRIKQGRLSEKNANL
+2053 FRIKQGRLSEKNSKL
-2068 NPERLLKVSDTEHLS
+2068 NPARLIQVADTDAL
-2083 DTEKT
+2083 TEQNKT
-2088 TLRTAIETAH
+2088 DIKNAIRTAHDTAKVRE
-2098 GAVETNRIQDIAF
+2098 ATRIDDITF
-2111 ENGLATITYKDTTSR
+2111 ENGFARITYKDTTSR

-2137 KTPVVDDLTRRGGL
+2137 KTPVIQNMTEQGGL
-2151 PNENITV
+2151 PDQSITV
-2158 SEVHP
+2158 SNVKP
-2163 GATVTLTV
+2163 GATVTLNVTV
-2171 GTQTFT
+2171 GNTTRPYT
-2177 KDVPQGETSVTFT
+2177 KVVPADATEVTFDKADLG
-2190 PEDLERA
+2190 PEYATNDLLTKNA
-2197 YASNN
+2197 T
-2202 GLLPKD
+2202 L
-2208 AQVTAVQSVPAGTNT
+2208 TATQSVPAGANT
-2223 TDRLTSETGRGRITK
+2223 TDRITSAVGNGAITK
-2238 EEEAPNVEYKV
+2238 ENEVPEVTYGLE
-2249 QIKNAAG
+2249 IKNADGQWVPAT
-2256 EWEDAPKKVVR
+2256 KKTIIQ
-2267 EGRPEG
+2267 GQPDG
-2273 YEIYAGDEY
+2273 YEIFAGDEY
-2282 RVVVTST
+2282 RFVATAK
-2289 DNSGKIRNLELFDG
+2289 DNSGKINKFLVTDNSR
-2303 KTGQSNFLSSN
+2303 KQTNFLD
-2314 KTSGGAANNITATP
+2314 TSHASDGILEGANVQKP
-2328 TVATEDNPA
+2328 TFEGPVKDATETNPA
-2337 TREITG
+2337 TVETTG
-2343 KFNENERWSSSNVWS
+2343 RLNPEETWVQGRGLRTTTPEYPTNRWTRRIVTRDAN
-2358 RTFRSKDWSEN
+2358 DN
-2369 ETETPVF
+2369 ETQTEVF
-2376 LVAQGQLK
+2376 IVVQGKLK
-2384 DKYPGVT
+2384 DKFPAVT
-2391 PSTVQVSN
+2391 PSTVPVSN

-2405 DDKKLVIAAVKA
+2405 DDKKAVIAAVKA
-2417 ANPEVANRVKAG
+2417 ANPEVANRIKAG
-2429 DAGYTIAPDG
+2429 DAGYTIDSDG
-2439 TVTITYK
+2439 NVTITYK
-2446 DGTQNTVK
+2446 DGTQTTVK
-2454 PTVSDVEYKSVSA
+2454 PPVSDVEYKSVSA

-2504 NSVSESASKFTSQ
+2504 NSVSESASKQTSE
-2517 SASAS
+2517 SASTS
-2522 NSASESVSKQTSE
+2522 NSASESASKQASESASTSNSASE

-2560 ESASTSNSVS
+2560 ESASTSNSVSESASKQTSESASTSNSVSESASKQASESASTSNSVSESASKQASESASTSNSVSESASKQASESASTSNSASESASKQASESASTSNSASESASKQASESASTSNSVSESASKQASESASTSNSVSESASKQTSESASTSNSVSESASKQTSESASTSNSVSESASKQASESASTSNSVSESASKQTSESASTSNSVSESASKFTSESASASNSASESASKRASEVESQSASTSNSASESASKFTSESASASNSASESASKRASEVESQSASTSNSASESASKRASEVESQSASASNSAS

-2695 SNSVSE
+2695 SNS
-2701 SASKQA
+2701 A
-2707 SESASASNSASES
+2707 
-2720 ASKRASEVESQ
+2720 
-2731 SASASNSVS
+2731 
-2740 ESASKQTSE
+2740 
-2749 SASTSNSVSES
+2749 SES

-2774 VSESASKQAS
+2774 VSESVSKA
-2784 ESASTSNSVSESASK
+2784 
-2799 QTSES
+2799 TSE
-2804 ASTSNSVSESASK
+2804 
-2817 QTSESASTS
+2817 
-2826 NSVSESAS
+2826 
-2834 KFTSE
+2834 
-2839 SASASNSASESASKR
+2839 
-2854 ASEVESQ
+2854 
-2861 SASASNSVSES
+2861 
-2872 ASKQTSESA
+2872 
-2881 STSNSVSESASKQT
+2881 
-2895 SESASAST
+2895 
-2903 AMFESANSVISS
+2903 
-2915 VSESISKLLS
+2915 L
-2925 QMTSVMTSTSTSAS
+2925 
-2939 KMLSESASVST
+2939 
-2950 SASESAVSLST
+2950 
-2961 SVSES
+2961 
-2966 ASKVL
+2966 
-2971 SESIS
+2971 
-2976 ASISASTSASTSTDG
+2976 
-2991 STSISTSTSIN
+2991 
-3002 TPADKTVVSNPD
+3002 
-3014 ALTPEEKKAI
+3014 
-3024 EDKVKAVNPGSTV
+3024 
-3037 VVDDK
+3037 
-3042 GNATVTTP
+3042 
-3050 SGKTAVIPGA
+3050 
-3060 DLTKTGDAA
+3060 
-3069 TKPNAGN
+3069 
-3076 DIVKPADKTVVSNPD
+3076 
-3091 ALTPEEKKA
+3091 
-3100 IEDKVKAVNP
+3100 
-3110 GSTVVVDDKGNATV
+3110 
-3124 TTPSGKTAVI
+3124 
-3134 PGADLTKTEKDS
+3134 
-3146 TSPSTSPSESASPNN
+3146 
-3161 SVSES
+3161 
-3166 VSKVTSESTSTSTSA
+3166 TSTSTSA

-3206 SSTSVSAS
+3206 ASTSVSAS

-3230 VSTSADV
+3230 VSTSADT
-3237 LSSETTTE
+3237 LSSETTTV

>member
-147 TTQSQTLS
+147 TTQSQSLS

-207 VADRATST
+207 VADRAAST
-215 RKEEPPVD
+215 RKEEPSVD

-364 VQFRARNIQRG
+364 VQFRARNTQRG

-541 DQWKKPIWQKIDA
+541 DQWKKPIWQKINA

-662 GENGDSSK
+662 GENGDYSK

-808 QTQDQFRAVTKV
+808 QTQDQFRAVTTV

-1104 GRDLPTIKPAEPLF
+1104 GRDLPTIEPAEPLF

-1215 PDNNEMSRA
+1215 LDNNEMSRA

-1486 GTTTTTITALDKKN
+1486 GTTTTTTITALDKKN

-2303 KTGQSNFLSSN
+2303 KTGQSNFLSST

-2337 TREITG
+2337 KREITG
-2343 KFNENERWSSSNVWS
+2343 KFNENERWSADNVWT

-2369 ETETPVF
+2369 ETETPAF
-2376 LVAQGQLK
+2376 LVAQGKLNEK
-2384 DKYPGVT
+2384 FPGVT

-2405 DDKKLVIAAVKA
+2405 DDKKAVIAAVKA

-2429 DAGYTIAPDG
+2429 DAGYTIDSDG
-2439 TVTITYK
+2439 WVTITYK
-2446 DGTQNTVK
+2446 DGTSNRVK

-2504 NSVSESASKFTSQ
+2504 NSVSESASK
-2517 SASAS
+2517 
-2522 NSASESVSKQTSE
+2522 
-2535 SASKQAS
+2535 QA
-2542 ESASTSNS
+2542 
-2550 VSESASKQAS
+2550 
-2560 ESASTSNSVS
+2560 
-2570 ESASKQTS
+2570 
-2578 ESASTSN
+2578 
-2585 SVSESA
+2585 
-2591 SKQAS
+2591 
-2596 ESASTSNSVSESA
+2596 
-2609 SKQTSES
+2609 SES

-2629 FTSESASA
+2629 FTSQSASA

-2644 ASKRASE
+2644 ASK
-2651 VESQSASA
+2651 V
-2659 SNSVSESASKQ
+2659 

-2680 VSESASKQTSESAST
+2680 VSESASI
-2695 SNSVSE
+2695 
-2701 SASKQA
+2701 
-2707 SESASASNSASES
+2707 SASASASSEIEHSMRDKNVTVSYETATGTILHATELVVPKESKIGTDYDATTPALKPERIEKDGKVYVLVSTKEGSAPEKGKVSGESQNITYIYEELVRPEVPNQKYGNVIVVYTDESGNPISGITDKGVEVSSTVVDES
-2720 ASKRASEVESQ
+2720 ATLVRNPYDTTDNKPETITTKDGKVYKL
-2731 SASASNSVS
+2731 V
-2740 ESASKQTSE
+2740 K
-2749 SASTSNSVSES
+2749 V
-2760 ASKQASESASTSNS
+2760 K
-2774 VSESASKQAS
+2774 K
-2784 ESASTSNSVSESASK
+2784 
-2799 QTSES
+2799 
-2804 ASTSNSVSESASK
+2804 
-2817 QTSESASTS
+2817 
-2826 NSVSESAS
+2826 
-2834 KFTSE
+2834 
-2839 SASASNSASESASKR
+2839 
-2854 ASEVESQ
+2854 
-2861 SASASNSVSES
+2861 
-2872 ASKQTSESA
+2872 
-2881 STSNSVSESASKQT
+2881 
-2895 SESASAST
+2895 T
-2903 AMFESANSVISS
+2903 ADAERSDVKARTSVITY
-2915 VSESISKLLS
+2915 VYKLLGAVNDKPEAQIGVVVVNYVDES
-2925 QMTSVMTSTSTSAS
+2925 GNPISGKASDGTVVPDMVVDTDASLVGTPYDTRDHKPQVIITDNGDVYVFVKVSA
-2939 KMLSESASVST
+2939 T
-2950 SASESAVSLST
+2950 SASETGLVQEGAVSVEYVYRKL
-2961 SVSES
+2961 
-2966 ASKVL
+2966 
-2971 SESIS
+2971 
-2976 ASISASTSASTSTDG
+2976 DG
-2991 STSISTSTSIN
+2991 
-3002 TPADKTVVSNPD
+3002 
-3014 ALTPEEKKAI
+3014 
-3024 EDKVKAVNPGSTV
+3024 
-3037 VVDDK
+3037 
-3042 GNATVTTP
+3042 
-3050 SGKTAVIPGA
+3050 
-3060 DLTKTGDAA
+3060 
-3069 TKPNAGN
+3069 
-3076 DIVKPADKTVVSNPD
+3076 
-3091 ALTPEEKKA
+3091 
-3100 IEDKVKAVNP
+3100 
-3110 GSTVVVDDKGNATV
+3110 
-3124 TTPSGKTAVI
+3124 
-3134 PGADLTKTEKDS
+3134 KDS
-3146 TSPSTSPSESASPNN
+3146 TSSSTSPSESASPSN
-3161 SVSES
+3161 SMSKS
-3166 VSKVTSESTSTSTSA
+3166 VSKVTSESTSTSNSA

-3206 SSTSVSAS
+3206 ASTSVSAS

>member
-116 LGKVKETKEEGNL
+116 LGKAKETKEEGEL
-129 ASQSDS
+129 
-135 ISQSSSNTESDS
+135 
-147 TTQSQTLS
+147 
-155 ESASQSQS
+155 ASQSQS

-176 SLSDSVSQSA
+176 SLSDSASQSA

-207 VADRATST
+207 VADRAAST
-215 RKEEPPVD
+215 RKEEPSVD

-244 NAPASVENSLTTA
+244 NSPASVENSLTTV

-310 DAVTAIEEALKDPN
+310 DAVTAIEEALKNPN

-354 NLNGKPMAPG
+354 NLNGKPMASG
-364 VQFRARNIQRG
+364 VQFRARNTQLG

-405 HLKDHTAVRGV
+405 HLKGHTAVRGV

-443 TMIKWMQV
+443 TMIKWIQV

-497 YNTYEKSSPETTSID
+497 YNTYEKSSPETTSVY

-541 DQWKKPIWQKIDA
+541 DKWKKPIWQKIDS

-586 VKSGTSNG
+586 VKSGTTNG

-683 TGSYGDAKGPRD
+683 TGSYSNAKGPRG
-695 NNGRDRIRLEFKDK
+695 NNGSDRVRYEYKDK
-709 TTGATVDA
+709 ATGATVDA

-762 DGVNRQDIRVENA
+762 DGVNRQNIRVENA

-782 LEKNGTQFATA
+782 LEKNGTQLATA
-793 TADQNGVATFSNVAL
+793 TADSNGVATFTNVAL
-808 QTQDQFRAVTKV
+808 QTGDQFRAVTKV

-830 DNIAKTYVES
+830 DNITKNYVES

-859 DITVNKGATVEGR
+859 DITVNKGATVEGH

-888 TDNSGKLNKIKVNPN
+888 TDNSGKLNKIKVHPN
-903 ANAAV
+903 ANADV
-908 PDSAFAADGANIT
+908 PGSDFEVSNGVNIS

-935 LGQAN
+935 LGQEN

-955 VSKNQAINDNDVTK
+955 VGRGQEIGAAPNASVGWT
-969 NMWNRYIS
+969 RYIS
-977 GYDQSNL
+977 GYDQSDL

-1007 DKYNPTATTPTIDLP
+1007 DKYAPTATTPTIDLP

-1053 TTYAWKQGESTT
+1053 TTYAWKQGESTN

-1104 GRDLPTIKPAEPLF
+1104 GHDLPTIEPENPLF

-1155 FTSQTGK
+1155 FTPQTGK

-1176 VSDNQTLG
+1176 VADNQKLG

-1190 HASDGSNDATYY
+1190 HASDGNNNNVTYY

-1215 PDNNEMSRA
+1215 PDSNEISRS

-1258 WTENNNNRTSAQGET
+1258 WTENNNNRTSAQGQT

-1308 QVVVVKVQPSTPNGT
+1308 QLVVVKVQPSTPNGE

-1339 NVNQFSVTYTPE
+1339 NVDQFSVTYTPE
-1351 GQTAPR
+1351 GQTAQK
-1357 TITAQKGGNG
+1357 TITARKASNG
-1367 KWSIPNAPAGVT
+1367 KWSIPNAPTGVT
-1379 VNPDTGVITLPDRA
+1379 VNADTGVITLSDRA

-1401 SKVRTSDGV
+1401 SKVQTHDGV
-1410 DSNTD
+1410 ESNTD
-1415 TIRAVTVDNTPPVI
+1415 TIRAVTVDTTPPVI
-1429 TANDAVI
+1429 TAKDAVI

-1451 TDAGVGVKEGGV
+1451 TDAGVGVKDGGV

-1506 INIRVQSQADKYAPT
+1506 INIRVQSQADKYVPT

-1716 FEPKET
+1716 FEPKEV
-1722 LVTTVGDLTPLNT
+1722 LETTVGDLTPLNR
-1735 VINSPGEALKPTA
+1735 VINSPGDALKPTA

-1794 ASDERTVLVK
+1794 ASVERTVLVK

-1894 ANGNALEPL
+1894 ANNNALEPL

-1921 KSNTVKV
+1921 QSNTVKV
-1928 YDEASGTWKD
+1928 YDEASKTWKD
-1938 TPTTTDQGLPTYI
+1938 TPTTTDQGLPTYT

-1974 AVRQGK
+1974 AIRQGK

-2022 NADLAYADGNAVT
+2022 KANLEYADGNAVT

-2042 KAGNRSGEGAT
+2042 KAGNRSGEGST
-2053 FRIKQGRLSEKNANL
+2053 FRIKQGRLSEKNAEL
-2068 NPERLLKVSDTEHLS
+2068 NPDRLLKVSDTEHLS

-2088 TLRTAIETAH
+2088 TLKTAIQTAH

-2111 ENGLATITYKDTTSR
+2111 ENGLAKITYKDTTSR

-2177 KDVPQGETSVTFT
+2177 KDVPTDATSVTFT
-2190 PEDLERA
+2190 PEDLGRA

-2223 TDRLTSETGRGRITK
+2223 TDRLTSEAGRGRITK

-2289 DNSGKIRNLELFDG
+2289 DNSDKIRNLELFDG

-2343 KFNENERWSSSNVWS
+2343 KFNENERWSSDNIWS

-2376 LVAQGQLK
+2376 LVAQGKLK

-2391 PSTVQVSN
+2391 TFDCS
-2399 ATALTE
+2399 
-2405 DDKKLVIAAVKA
+2405 
-2417 ANPEVANRVKAG
+2417 
-2429 DAGYTIAPDG
+2429 
-2439 TVTITYK
+2439 
-2446 DGTQNTVK
+2446 
-2454 PTVSDVEYKSVSA
+2454 
-2467 SASVSQSAS
+2467 
-2476 AVYSQSASAST
+2476 
-2487 SASASASTKV
+2487 
-2497 SESASTS
+2497 
-2504 NSVSESASKFTSQ
+2504 
-2517 SASAS
+2517 
-2522 NSASESVSKQTSE
+2522 SKQCDC
-2535 SASKQAS
+2535 
-2542 ESASTSNS
+2542 
-2550 VSESASKQAS
+2550 
-2560 ESASTSNSVS
+2560 
-2570 ESASKQTS
+2570 
-2578 ESASTSN
+2578 
-2585 SVSESA
+2585 
-2591 SKQAS
+2591 
-2596 ESASTSNSVSESA
+2596 
-2609 SKQTSES
+2609 
-2616 ASTSNSVSESASK
+2616 
-2629 FTSESASA
+2629 
-2637 SNSASES
+2637 
-2644 ASKRASE
+2644 
-2651 VESQSASA
+2651 
-2659 SNSVSESASKQ
+2659 
-2670 TSESASTSNS
+2670 
-2680 VSESASKQTSESAST
+2680 
-2695 SNSVSE
+2695 
-2701 SASKQA
+2701 
-2707 SESASASNSASES
+2707 
-2720 ASKRASEVESQ
+2720 
-2731 SASASNSVS
+2731 
-2740 ESASKQTSE
+2740 
-2749 SASTSNSVSES
+2749 
-2760 ASKQASESASTSNS
+2760 
-2774 VSESASKQAS
+2774 
-2784 ESASTSNSVSESASK
+2784 
-2799 QTSES
+2799 
-2804 ASTSNSVSESASK
+2804 
-2817 QTSESASTS
+2817 
-2826 NSVSESAS
+2826 
-2834 KFTSE
+2834 
-2839 SASASNSASESASKR
+2839 
-2854 ASEVESQ
+2854 
-2861 SASASNSVSES
+2861 
-2872 ASKQTSESA
+2872 
-2881 STSNSVSESASKQT
+2881 
-2895 SESASAST
+2895 
-2903 AMFESANSVISS
+2903 
-2915 VSESISKLLS
+2915 L
-2925 QMTSVMTSTSTSAS
+2925 
-2939 KMLSESASVST
+2939 
-2950 SASESAVSLST
+2950 
-2961 SVSES
+2961 
-2966 ASKVL
+2966 
-2971 SESIS
+2971 
-2976 ASISASTSASTSTDG
+2976 D
-2991 STSISTSTSIN
+2991 
-3002 TPADKTVVSNPD
+3002 
-3014 ALTPEEKKAI
+3014 
-3024 EDKVKAVNPGSTV
+3024 
-3037 VVDDK
+3037 
-3042 GNATVTTP
+3042 
-3050 SGKTAVIPGA
+3050 
-3060 DLTKTGDAA
+3060 
-3069 TKPNAGN
+3069 
-3076 DIVKPADKTVVSNPD
+3076 
-3091 ALTPEEKKA
+3091 
-3100 IEDKVKAVNP
+3100 
-3110 GSTVVVDDKGNATV
+3110 
-3124 TTPSGKTAVI
+3124 
-3134 PGADLTKTEKDS
+3134 
-3146 TSPSTSPSESASPNN
+3146 
-3161 SVSES
+3161 
-3166 VSKVTSESTSTSTSA
+3166 
-3181 STLPSEL
+3181 
-3188 GSTSAS
+3188 
-3194 ASVSTSVSESVS
+3194 
-3206 SSTSVSAS
+3206 
-3214 ASDSVSTS
+3214 
-3222 ADTSVSAS
+3222 
-3230 VSTSADV
+3230 
-3237 LSSETTTE
+3237 
-3245 SEGKSRKQLPNTG
+3245 
-3258 TEASKSSVLLGALAA
+3258 
-3273 VTGLGLF
+3273 
-3280 AKRRKNDQED
+3280 RR